1 MYSGISIRVDGKSL
15 DLTTL
20 KGENNLLINITNN
33 VELFLA
39 DGATLLSE
47 NIKLLENN
55 SDVQITLSTSD
66 GKEVN
71 LILKSLFELLLS
83 NDGETPVFE
92 VFKIGDETEEVLF
105 SIASVDELEA
115 SAAGGAVLSDGATTD
130 IIASDPIN
138 PDDPEINRL
147 EGPILNSL
155 RGNEITPS
163 GANDLETITEE
174 NIPATVSTDSIELLE
189 TNVALTSAGT
199 LTSTDPD
206 NPDNL
211 FTVSE
216 TIGTIGTFAI
226 ASSGAW
232 TFLANSAFDA
242 LNVGDTVTEIYD
254 VTSIDGT
261 PSTVTITITGT
272 NDAPIANV
280 DTGSV
285 LENLSVTVDV
295 LANDTDLD
303 DNAVFT
309 LDSVSSAKG
318 TVSIVNN
325 ELVFQANATDFDHL
339 AKDVTEDVIVS
350 YSMSDEHGAVS
361 NSSVTITITGSND
374 LATITSSNSED
385 TTVIE
390 AGYAND
396 HTTVIGDSSAGGV
409 LSITDV
415 DDGENKFQDP
425 GSLVKTYGTFT
436 FNTTT
441 GVWGY
446 TLNDTSTATQELNAG
461 DPATDTL
468 TVTSFDGSDSQV
480 ITVNITG
487 SNDLAT
493 ITSSNSEDTTVIEAG
508 YNVVGNP
515 TAGGQVS
522 VTDVD
527 DGEDIFQSPLSLLGI
542 YGTFTF
548 SASTGVWGYILDDA
562 RAVTEALNTGEN
574 VSDTLSV
581 TSLDGTD
588 TYDIVVNI
596 AGTDD
601 NTPPIVSA
609 ASYTISE
616 DSAVGAIVG
625 QVVATDLET
634 PGSLVYSFDDDGT
647 SKYDMFLINSSTGEI
662 TFSGTDGVNPF
673 NLDYETA
680 PNLYQLD
687 VKVTDSSGLFDIKT
701 MDINVSDL
709 NLPVTGGG
717 TVIVSSTNNAGG
729 STVDNGQFAQHSE
742 YFSFPDIVIAA
753 GETISLELIV
763 CGNQHAYTGSNA
775 NSYLVYD
782 SDLNNSSNALV
793 TIHQVDETAGNYSS
807 GKWTITFDYENTSAL
822 DVSINTIYVTGKN
835 NSFSFEDYTVTSP
848 ETADQLLTFNSATN
862 NIDMLQLFS
871 NAEDFEPDFVPTS
884 LDIIDI
890 TAGNHILSNI
900 LAADVLVMTDSDDT
914 LKIIGDSNDSIT
926 LPTSEW
932 TEGATAVGITTY
944 TATNGNGAI
953 LEIESDI
960 NIIL

>member
-1 MYSGISIRVDGKSL
+1 M
-15 DLTTL
+15 
-20 KGENNLLINITNN
+20 
-33 VELFLA
+33 
-39 DGATLLSE
+39 
-47 NIKLLENN
+47 
-55 SDVQITLSTSD
+55 
-66 GKEVN
+66 
-71 LILKSLFELLLS
+71 
-83 NDGETPVFE
+83 
-92 VFKIGDETEEVLF
+92 
-105 SIASVDELEA
+105 
-115 SAAGGAVLSDGATTD
+115 
-130 IIASDPIN
+130 
-138 PDDPEINRL
+138 
-147 EGPILNSL
+147 
-155 RGNEITPS
+155 
-163 GANDLETITEE
+163 
-174 NIPATVSTDSIELLE
+174 
-189 TNVALTSAGT
+189 
-199 LTSTDPD
+199 
-206 NPDNL
+206 
-211 FTVSE
+211 
-216 TIGTIGTFAI
+216 
-226 ASSGAW
+226 
-232 TFLANSAFDA
+232 
-242 LNVGDTVTEIYD
+242 
-254 VTSIDGT
+254 
-261 PSTVTITITGT
+261 
-272 NDAPIANV
+272 
-280 DTGSV
+280 
-285 LENLSVTVDV
+285 
-295 LANDTDLD
+295 
-303 DNAVFT
+303 
-309 LDSVSSAKG
+309 
-318 TVSIVNN
+318 
-325 ELVFQANATDFDHL
+325 
-339 AKDVTEDVIVS
+339 
-350 YSMSDEHGAVS
+350 
-361 NSSVTITITGSND
+361 
-374 LATITSSNSED
+374 
-385 TTVIE
+385 
-390 AGYAND
+390 
-396 HTTVIGDSSAGGV
+396 
-409 LSITDV
+409 
-415 DDGENKFQDP
+415 
-425 GSLVKTYGTFT
+425 
-436 FNTTT
+436 
-441 GVWGY
+441 
-446 TLNDTSTATQELNAG
+446 
-461 DPATDTL
+461 
-468 TVTSFDGSDSQV
+468 
-480 ITVNITG
+480 
-487 SNDLAT
+487 
-493 ITSSNSEDTTVIEAG
+493 
-508 YNVVGNP
+508 
-515 TAGGQVS
+515 
-522 VTDVD
+522 
-527 DGEDIFQSPLSLLGI
+527 
-542 YGTFTF
+542 
-548 SASTGVWGYILDDA
+548 
-562 RAVTEALNTGEN
+562 
-574 VSDTLSV
+574 
-581 TSLDGTD
+581 
-588 TYDIVVNI
+588 
-596 AGTDD
+596 
-601 NTPPIVSA
+601 
-609 ASYTISE
+609 
-616 DSAVGAIVG
+616 GAIVG

>member
-15 DLTTL
+15 GLTTL
-20 KGENNLLINITNN
+20 KGEDNLLINIANK

-39 DGATLLSE
+39 EGATLLSE
-47 NIKLLENN
+47 NIKLLDNN

-66 GKEVN
+66 GTEVN
-71 LILKSLFELLLS
+71 LILKALFELLLA

-163 GANDLETITEE
+163 GG
-174 NIPATVSTDSIELLE
+174 NIAATVSADLIELVE
-189 TNVALTSAGT
+189 TNAALTSTGI
-199 LTSTDPD
+199 LTSTDVD
-206 NPDNL
+206 NADNL

-226 ASSGAW
+226 ASSGDW

-261 PSTVTITITGT
+261 PSTVTITITGS
-272 NDAPIANV
+272 NDNPTISAATASNELTEAGGINNGTAGTAASSITMSIADV
-280 DTGSV
+280 DDTPSYDTAAMVTAGWTEVSPGVSYTKAGTYGDATFTVSTGV
-285 LENLSVTVDV
+285 VGYL
-295 LANDTDLD
+295 LD
-303 DNAVFT
+303 DSKTATQALDDGDTVTDSFTVVTTDGTATASANAVFT
-309 LDSVSSAKG
+309 ING
-318 TVSIVNN
+318 
-325 ELVFQANATDFDHL
+325 
-339 AKDVTEDVIVS
+339 
-350 YSMSDEHGAVS
+350 
-361 NSSVTITITGSND
+361 
-374 LATITSSNSED
+374 
-385 TTVIE
+385 
-390 AGYAND
+390 AND
-396 HTTVIGDSSAGGV
+396 NTA
-409 LSITDV
+409 
-415 DDGENKFQDP
+415 P
-425 GSLVKTYGTFT
+425 SL
-436 FNTTT
+436 
-441 GVWGY
+441 
-446 TLNDTSTATQELNAG
+446 
-461 DPATDTL
+461 
-468 TVTSFDGSDSQV
+468 
-480 ITVNITG
+480 
-487 SNDLAT
+487 
-493 ITSSNSEDTTVIEAG
+493 
-508 YNVVGNP
+508 
-515 TAGGQVS
+515 
-522 VTDVD
+522 
-527 DGEDIFQSPLSLLGI
+527 
-542 YGTFTF
+542 
-548 SASTGVWGYILDDA
+548 
-562 RAVTEALNTGEN
+562 
-574 VSDTLSV
+574 
-581 TSLDGTD
+581 
-588 TYDIVVNI
+588 
-596 AGTDD
+596 
-601 NTPPIVSA
+601 SA

-662 TFSGTDGVNPF
+662 TFSGTDGVNTF
-673 NLDYETA
+673 NLDYETV

-687 VKVTDSSGLFDIKT
+687 VKVTDPSGLFDIKT

-709 NLPVTGGG
+709 NLLVTGGG
-717 TVIVSSTNNAGG
+717 TVMVSNTNNAGG
-729 STVDNGQFAQHSE
+729 STVDNGGQYGSHSE
-742 YFSFPDIVIAA
+742 YFAFTDIVIAA
-753 GETISLELIV
+753 GETISIELILS
-763 CGNQHAYTGSNA
+763 GNSNSYTGSNA
-775 NSYLVYD
+775 HSYLVYD
-782 SDLNNSSNALV
+782 SDLNDSNNTLV
-793 TIHQVDETAGNYSS
+793 TIHSVDETAGSYN
-807 GKWTITFDYENTSAL
+807 GTWTITFDYENTSGS
-822 DVSINTIYVTGKN
+822 DITINTIYVSGKN
-835 NSFSFEDYTVTSP
+835 NGFDFETYTVTSP
-848 ETADQLLTFNSATN
+848 ETQDQVLTFDSATN

-884 LDIIDI
+884 LDIVDI

-900 LAADVLVMTDSDDT
+900 LAVDVLVMTDSDDT

-932 TEGATAVGITTY
+932 TEGATAGGITTY